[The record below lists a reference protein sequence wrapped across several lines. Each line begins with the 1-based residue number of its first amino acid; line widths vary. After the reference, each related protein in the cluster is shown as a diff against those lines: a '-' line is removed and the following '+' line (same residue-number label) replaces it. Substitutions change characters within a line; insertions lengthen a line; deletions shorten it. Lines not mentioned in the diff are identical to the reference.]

1 MLFRIFSKTG
11 NGGWA
16 HWEPGLAV
24 SSGPDLAPCFSH
36 PADLY
41 SEEPGQEEPAWV
53 QTERQQFRDF
63 RDLNKDGKLDGSE
76 VGHWVLPPAQDQPLV
91 EANHLLHDSDTD
103 KVGTRHFA
111 QGWSGLA
118 MGFPRT
124 PTPIPG
130 KTGAGNLGASLR
142 AGVGPLQGPRSPPPP
157 WQDGRLS
164 KAEILGNWNM
174 FVGSQATNYGE
185 DLTRHHDEL

>member
-1 MLFRIFSKTG
+1 MRWVARG
-11 NGGWA
+11 
-16 HWEPGLAV
+16 PGVRECQRQAAKPRKLPLMSPLLAV
-24 SSGPDLAPCFSH
+24 TPP

-41 SEEPGQEEPAWV
+41 SPEPGEEEPAWV
-53 QTERQQFRDF
+53 QTEREQFRDF

-91 EANHLLHDSDTD
+91 EANHLLHESDTD
-103 KVGTRHFA
+103 K
-111 QGWSGLA
+111 
-118 MGFPRT
+118 
-124 PTPIPG
+124 
-130 KTGAGNLGASLR
+130 
-142 AGVGPLQGPRSPPPP
+142 
-157 WQDGRLS
+157 DGRLS